1 LKQKQHEEHYAY
13 LFFED
18 LSAFC
23 ASCSLFD
30 VSSWFAIVSVKL
42 SLSLSGTGDVFV
54 LLFLFFL
61 FSSVGGLSLGF
72 GRFELLLFFGITS
85 SLTIKHKEKA
95 T

>member
-1 LKQKQHEEHYAY
+1 LKQKQHEEHY

-23 ASCSLFD
+23 VSCSLFA
-30 VSSWFAIVSVKL
+30 VSSWFAIVSVML

-85 SLTIKHKEKA
+85 SLTIKQA